1 MKSTPKQI
9 LEKIAQI
16 TEMERGTLCP
26 MKRGNKTYYNHQT
39 WQKGGNTSRYVP
51 SEQVPKLK
59 KAIEGYQRFLKLS
72 EQYADLIIAK
82 TREKSTVS
90 L

>member
-1 MKSTPKQI
+1 MKATPKQI

-26 MKRGNKTYYNHQT
+26 MKRKNKTYYNHQI

-51 SEQVPKLK
+51 AHKVSHLK
-59 KAIEGYQRFLKLS
+59 KALQNYQRFQVLS
-72 EQYADLIIAK
+72 QQYADLIIAK
-82 TREKSTVS
+82 TREKSAA
-90 L
+90 

>member
-26 MKRGNKTYYNHQT
+26 MKRGDKTYYNHQT
-39 WQKGGNTSRYVP
+39 WKKGGNTSCYV
-51 SEQVPKLK
+51 SAQQVAPLK
-59 KAIEGYQRFLKLS
+59 KAIKGYQLFLKLS
-72 EQYADLIIAK
+72 EQYADLVIAQ
-82 TREKSTVS
+82 TRKKSAER